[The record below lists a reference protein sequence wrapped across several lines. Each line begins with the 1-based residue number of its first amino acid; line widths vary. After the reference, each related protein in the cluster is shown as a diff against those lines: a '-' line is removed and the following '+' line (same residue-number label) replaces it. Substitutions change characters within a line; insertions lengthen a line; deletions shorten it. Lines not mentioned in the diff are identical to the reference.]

1 MAITYTN
8 RSLQTYY
15 LHQGTTKT
23 GKPKYFFSMRSEGNL
38 VDQIPDGFEV
48 YENPNARVFLRRIP
62 KKIITDAEV
71 QVVNQSLERFSEV
84 KPFVIDIKKEII
96 YIFTTGQDISRLSEW
111 VRSTADQFNRDDD
124 TVEQLIQR
132 SIRYTSDL
140 RFRLVDKQKR
150 SFQTER
156 YCYLGSIDD
165 WIHIGPEDSLE
176 SLIQTYI
183 PHLGQ
188 ESFFELH

>member
-1 MAITYTN
+1 MTITYTN

-23 GKPKYFFSMRSEGNL
+23 GKPKYFFSKKSEGNL
-38 VDQIPDGFEV
+38 VEQIPDGFEI
-48 YENPNARVFLRRIP
+48 YENPHTQVFLRRIP

-71 QVVNQSLERFSEV
+71 QVVKQGMENFSKV
-84 KPFVIDIKKEII
+84 KPFIIDVKKEII
-96 YIFTTGQDISRLSEW
+96 YIFTSSNNTDQLSEF
-111 VRSTADQFNRDDD
+111 VRATADQFNRDAD
-124 TVEQLIQR
+124 TIEQLIQQ
-132 SIRYTSDL
+132 SMRYTSDL
-140 RFRLVDKQKR
+140 RFTLIDKQTR
-150 SFQTER
+150 RFQTER

-165 WIHIGPEDSLE
+165 WIHIGHEDSLDV
-176 SLIQTYI
+176 LVKTYL

>member
-23 GKPKYFFSMRSEGNL
+23 GKPKYFFSMKSERSL
-38 VDQIPDGFEV
+38 VEHIPAGFEI
-48 YENPNARVFLRRIP
+48 YENPNAQVFLRRIP

-71 QVVNQSLERFSEV
+71 QVVKQGMEKFSKV
-84 KPFVIDIKKEII
+84 KPFIVDVKKEII
-96 YIFTTGQDISRLSEW
+96 YIFTAGQDIDRLSEW

-124 TVEQLIQR
+124 TVEKLIQR

-140 RFRLVDKQKR
+140 RFTLVDKQKR

-176 SLIQTYI
+176 SLIKTYI

>member
-1 MAITYTN
+1 MTITYTN

-23 GKPKYFFSMRSEGNL
+23 GKPKYFFSKKSEGNL
-38 VDQIPDGFEV
+38 VEQIPDGFEI
-48 YENPNARVFLRRIP
+48 YENPNAQVFLRRIP

-71 QVVNQSLERFSEV
+71 QVVKQGMENFSKV
-84 KPFVIDIKKEII
+84 KPFIIDVKKEII
-96 YIFTTGQDISRLSEW
+96 YIFISKGNTDQLSEMI
-111 VRSTADQFNRDDD
+111 RSTAVPFNRDAD
-124 TVEQLIQR
+124 TIEQLIQQ
-132 SIRYTSDL
+132 SMRYTSDL
-140 RFRLVDKQKR
+140 RFTLIDKQNR
-150 SFQTER
+150 RFQTER

-165 WIHIGPEDSLE
+165 WIYIGHEDSLDV
-176 SLIQTYI
+176 LVKTYL

>member
-1 MAITYTN
+1 MTVIYTN

-23 GKPKYFFSMRSEGNL
+23 GKPKYYFSQKSEGNL
-38 VDQIPDGFEV
+38 IEQIPDGFEI
-48 YENPNARVFLRRIP
+48 YENPNAQVFLRRIP

-71 QVVNQSLERFSEV
+71 QVVKQGMENFSKV
-84 KPFVIDIKKEII
+84 KPFIIDVKKEII
-96 YIFTTGQDISRLSEW
+96 YIFISKSNTDQLSEMI
-111 VRSTADQFNRDDD
+111 RSTAGPFNRDAD
-124 TVEQLIQR
+124 TIEQLIQQ

-140 RFRLVDKQKR
+140 RFTLIDKQKR
-150 SFQTER
+150 RFQTER

-165 WIHIGPEDSLE
+165 WIHIGHEDSLDV
-176 SLIQTYI
+176 LVKTYF